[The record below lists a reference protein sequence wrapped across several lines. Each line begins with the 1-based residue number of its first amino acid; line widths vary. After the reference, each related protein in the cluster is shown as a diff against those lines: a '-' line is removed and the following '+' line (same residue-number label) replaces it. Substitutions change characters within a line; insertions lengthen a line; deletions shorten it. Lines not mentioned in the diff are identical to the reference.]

1 MFRNSLVAAPLLLLS
16 MNVQSADWTGTMK
29 QVNDAK
35 RFVIGYTPDAAP
47 LSFENDSGEAVGYSV
62 ELCRRIAAA
71 VKRELGLDQMQ
82 IDYAPLVSPQD
93 RMDAVINGDVDIECG
108 ASTVTLSR
116 RAKVDFTLMTLVT
129 GASVLAKKESGIAS
143 TADLSGK
150 SIAVIKGT
158 TTEAALNKFLQTNLF
173 DAEVLTA
180 DTHEAG
186 VALLNEGKVDAYAS
200 DQIML
205 VGQII
210 QAEDKS
216 AYALAPDVFSFEPYG
231 FMVRKDDSQFRLV
244 ADRALAQLYRS
255 AAIQRLYHTWFGRFG
270 IEPSPVLKA
279 MYQFQGLPD

>member
-216 AYALAPDVFSFEPYG
+216 AYALARDVFSFEPYA

>member
-129 GASVLAKKESGIAS
+129 GASVLAK
-143 TADLSGK
+143 
-150 SIAVIKGT
+150 
-158 TTEAALNKFLQTNLF
+158 
-173 DAEVLTA
+173 
-180 DTHEAG
+180 
-186 VALLNEGKVDAYAS
+186 
-200 DQIML
+200 
-205 VGQII
+205 
-210 QAEDKS
+210 
-216 AYALAPDVFSFEPYG
+216 
-231 FMVRKDDSQFRLV
+231 
-244 ADRALAQLYRS
+244 
-255 AAIQRLYHTWFGRFG
+255 
-270 IEPSPVLKA
+270 
-279 MYQFQGLPD
+279 